1 MSNHQESS
9 YFGGLFSGIK
19 SLAIGLR
26 TTMRELFV
34 KKITQ
39 EYPENRAELKM
50 FDRFRGALIMPH
62 NENNEHKCISCHLC
76 EKACPN
82 DSIAIV
88 DEVVEVDGKKK
99 KILGVYEYNLGK
111 CMFCMLCT
119 QACPQDAIEFDQS
132 FENAVFDRNVLNQR
146 LNAEGSKCVERKPVA
161 KPAAPKP
168 AVAKPAVTPAEN
180 APAPAENTP
189 AQTEEVIA
197 PAEKATALTEN
208 TTLPEEN
215 TTAPA
220 ESVAPTAEKT
230 PAVSEAT
237 SESPTPTTGAEGTPE
252 TPSAKEN

>member
-88 DEVVEVDGKKK
+88 DEVIEVDGKKK

-146 LNAEGSKCVERKPVA
+146 LNAEGGRCVERKPVA

-168 AVAKPAVTPAEN
+168 AVVKSAVTPAEN
-180 APAPAENTP
+180 DPDPAEK
-189 AQTEEVIA
+189 VVA

-208 TTLPEEN
+208 TTPPAEN

>member
-1 MSNHQESS
+1 MSNHQENS

-19 SLAIGLR
+19 SLAIGLY

-50 FDRFRGALIMPH
+50 FDRFRGSLIMPH

-82 DSIAIV
+82 DTIKVI
-88 DEVVEVDGKKK
+88 DEVIEVDGKKK

-132 FENAVFDRNVLNQR
+132 FENAVFDRNVLNMR
-146 LNAEGSKCVERKPVA
+146 LNAEGSKCVERKP
-161 KPAAPKP
+161 APKP
-168 AVAKPAVTPAEN
+168 APAKPVTAQSETT
-180 APAPAENTP
+180 ATPAPAT
-189 AQTEEVIA
+189 
-197 PAEKATALTEN
+197 ATANE
-208 TTLPEEN
+208 
-215 TTAPA
+215 
-220 ESVAPTAEKT
+220 VK
-230 PAVSEAT
+230 
-237 SESPTPTTGAEGTPE
+237 SESPTPEPVVTPKSE
-252 TPSAKEN
+252 TSADKEN

>member
-88 DEVVEVDGKKK
+88 DEVIEVDGKKK

-161 KPAAPKP
+161 KPAASKP
-168 AVAKPAVTPAEN
+168 AVVKPAVTPAEN
-180 APAPAENTP
+180 DPAPAEK
-189 AQTEEVIA
+189 VVA

-208 TTLPEEN
+208 TTAPAEN